1 MLLSQLLHAP
11 LGSRLVRTDLDHD
24 TLTLDIATTNPN
36 ASCPV
41 CGQQTWRVHSRYARL
56 LAEEPVF
63 GHRVRL
69 RMTVRRFFCFH
80 SECPRRIFVE
90 PLNGFTA
97 KHARTTARL
106 ARAHQAIGS
115 AVGGEAGATLA
126 KKVAMPTSPDTL
138 LRRVKQVDA

>member
-11 LGSRLVRTDLDHD
+11 LGSRLVRTDFDHD
-24 TLTLDIATTNPN
+24 TLTLDRATTHSN

-63 GHRVRL
+63 GRRVRL
-69 RMTVRRFFCFH
+69 RMTVRRFFCFD
-80 SECPRRIFVE
+80 SGCPRRIFAE

-97 KHARTTARL
+97 KHARTTTRL
-106 ARAHQAIGS
+106 AR
-115 AVGGEAGATLA
+115 
-126 KKVAMPTSPDTL
+126 PTSPSA
-138 LRRVKQVDA
+138 RPWVVKPGPG